1 MKLLKK
7 FKYKAVS
14 YKELGRVPLCGD
26 CVCDRASLC
35 YLKCDAVRYTPNVE
49 NDVYFFKPR
58 KRNA

>member
-35 YLKCDAVRYTPNVE
+35 YLKCDNVE
-49 NDVYFFKPR
+49 KDVYFQ
-58 KRNA
+58 N